1 MHSWNEL
8 TAKVTNSLLT
18 LVKSQED
25 KQMELDIILREIK
38 QIQTVSHIF
47 YYMHN
52 MDIVWK

>member
-47 YYMHN
+47 YHMHN